1 MFRVIICA
9 SLFLVELLFLPS
21 LPSARAIE
29 LAIRNNFAEDDEGSL
44 LVVED
49 AISFEAPDNRIK
61 TEILPGETKAVT
73 SGNVKQF
80 FLNRVFARHRLKYE
94 VVCTTESKGKKTL
107 TLLDIHDEKL
117 PTGCKVSRRGHWSKR
132 SGLTW
137 EEY

>member
-1 MFRVIICA
+1 
-9 SLFLVELLFLPS
+9 LLFLPT
-21 LPSARAIE
+21 LPTAAAIE
-29 LAIRNNFAEDDEGSL
+29 LAVRNNFVEGDEGSL

-49 AISFEAPDNRIK
+49 ATSFEAPDNRIK
-61 TEILPGETKAVT
+61 TEINPGETKAVT

-94 VVCTTESKGKKTL
+94 IVCTAEAKGKKIL
-107 TLLDIHDEKL
+107 TLLEIHDEKL
-117 PTGCKVSRRGHWSKR
+117 PTGCKVTRRGHWSKR